1 MFMRR
6 GCLFGCVGWLIACVA
21 IGLLGWFFV
30 VPQISDALE
39 GSVSDG
45 ISTMIADEINPLHS
59 RSELQQGADVRL
71 SFSTINQ
78 SLQTS
83 NEDETLDSIVITSAG
98 NEIVIRAE
106 FNDQS
111 FDVSFNPSV
120 SSDGQ
125 LELDPVDDGGWWQRQ
140 FTGILSGGFEKAV
153 NEWLNQYDLQ
163 LTDVT
168 TDGDSL
174 ILSVTGK

>member
-6 GCLFGCVGWLIACVA
+6 GCMFGCIGWLIACVA

-30 VPQISDALE
+30 IPQITEVLE
-39 GSVSDG
+39 DSVSDG
-45 ISTMIADEINPLHS
+45 ISTMIADEISPLYS

-71 SFSTINQ
+71 SFSTINDA
-78 SLQTS
+78 LQTS
-83 NEDETLDSIVITSAG
+83 SQDETVDNIVITSAG
-98 NEIVIRAE
+98 DELTIRAE
-106 FNDQS
+106 VNGQS
-111 FDVSFNPSV
+111 FDIAFVPGVNAE
-120 SSDGQ
+120 GQ
-125 LELDPVDDGGWWQRQ
+125 LELEPVDDGGWLQSQ